1 MTFHLQGITNENSF
15 FSEHY
20 LATLFEEHMRDSLR
34 QADLKEGNEIS
45 RAECGRLFNR
55 SRHAHERANDD
66 YTAQARGEFQI
77 ALLKALGY
85 ERRRENRVMEFKG
98 RTVVIPILARA
109 YTADGADALWIID
122 VREGRGADGWGADPL
137 ELPFDSS
144 LYPTDEIPLPS
155 PEWTAGKV
163 AYEGVFNQ
171 TKPPR
176 WLLLMSLAHVV
187 LLDRLKMADERRLRF
202 DLEAILAAPRH
213 ASWDALRCLLHRQA
227 LTPYGAARGI
237 DRFDDESR
245 RHARGVS
252 QDLKFALREAI
263 ELIGNEAATQSPRL
277 RARSSQDAELLTR
290 ECLRYMYRILFLFY
304 VEAKTS
310 LGHDYVRSNVY
321 MDGYSLESLRAL
333 ELRRLPPDSEDTF
346 FIHESLQ
353 TLFRF
358 LREGTPLW
366 DKPLLEAHIPTHHDF
381 VIKPIGAHLFDE
393 AETPLL
399 NAVRLPDRVLRR
411 VVELLSLS
419 RPGTKGRGRIS
430 YAQLGVNQLGA
441 VYEALLSFTGFF
453 VQEDLI
459 EVKKAGKEIH
469 ELERAWFV
477 PLSMADQYRPEEI
490 AYEDQKPKI
499 YEKGRFIYR
508 MTGFGREATASY
520 YTPEE
525 LTHCTVKHALDELLK
540 DRNSDQILD
549 IRICEPAMGSAAFL
563 IEAVNQLAD
572 TYLQRKQQET
582 GRTWDETVLNQL
594 RQRVRAYITA
604 RNAFGVDLN
613 PEAKA
618 LGEISLWL
626 NSMGNSGFLPDFRY
640 TLHVGNSLIGCRR
653 ETVTFTKKTGAK
665 RTVFTAEEE
674 TRRLGTKAS
683 RAEMD
688 IYHFLVPVPT
698 MLEYKLAKSEAWLI
712 EPEVKASIQKWR
724 RNISRPWTEREMRVL
739 QGLSAVVDK
748 LWREGA
754 AEQAQWRIQYD
765 ATLPTAESL
774 YDANIPY
781 VRMDTSYSFY
791 SKSIARRSLAMD
803 FWCSLWFWPFDV
815 LDRLPGRS
823 QCLEIMSLLL
833 TGRSTTWLTG
843 ELDWVRDA
851 ELMTV
856 EEQSMHSLL
865 EQYQEGV
872 PFEELEIVLEEWLEP
887 IERIAKRKRFFH
899 WELEFADIFAVAGG
913 FDLVIG
919 NPPWIALEWKD
930 SELLAQFAPEIILQN
945 LSADQVAKRKKSI
958 LDTEDKRAQ
967 WVSAF
972 RDMAGRTTFFKH
984 PWQYSDMVGVPN
996 TYKAFLL
1003 QGFRLVR
1010 SSGMVGFIHPID
1022 HLKDPKG
1029 RALRK
1034 VCFQRQAWLL
1044 QFANERHLFADIH
1057 HMVTFGI
1064 GVYRGQAGLPRFR
1077 MMANLFAPQTIAES
1091 LVHDGA
1097 GPVPGKKDADNQW
1110 EVRGHRSRLLEVDTH
1125 ILTQLGSL
1133 LDPDVPA
1140 LEVRLPL
1147 LHTQE
1152 LVASLVKMTRA
1163 PDRLGDL
1170 EGSILQDSMWHETGD
1185 RKPPDPVFQ
1194 RRTAFYADPREMI
1207 LSGPIFG
1214 LSNPWAKCPRPDC
1227 NNNTDY
1233 DTVDLAIIPE
1243 NYLPRVN
1250 YTPVIAWEKYRDKVR
1265 RAPWNPNASHLDY
1278 FRLFLRRYV
1287 NAGNER
1293 SLQCAILSDA
1303 LAHVN
1308 VSESIACQDQSTLVL
1323 ICALWNSIPY
1333 DFIPRSFLVTNMF
1346 WSFTSQLPLINLPPT
1361 ALHRTLQL
1369 NCLTSHN
1376 AQLWNEL
1383 AHAYSPLSWSGIHP
1397 CLAKEGPQK
1406 GTRNWSRHCALRSDF
1421 ARRQALL
1428 EIDVMV
1434 AIALDL
1440 SLHELLQIYRLVF
1453 PVMCKYE
1460 ENTWYDQH
1468 GRIVWSPIVGKG
1480 MKMPRSDW
1488 EKMRSMPEGILT
1500 EEVQDNFLPGGPH
1513 HRTIEYRAPFTR
1525 PDREQD
1531 YRRAWEYFTQRL

>member
-20 LATLFEEHMRDSLR
+20 LATLFEDHMRDSLR
-34 QADLKEGNEIS
+34 QEGLKEGNEIS

-66 YTAQARGEFQI
+66 YAAQARGEFQI

-85 ERRRENRVMEFKG
+85 ERHRENRVMEFKG

-144 LYPTDEIPLPS
+144 LYPADEIPLPG

-202 DLEAILAAPRH
+202 DLEAILASPRH
-213 ASWDALRCLLHRQA
+213 ASWDALRCLLHRKA

-277 RARSSQDAELLTR
+277 RARSSQDAEILTR

-321 MDGYSLESLRAL
+321 MDGYSLEALRAL

-366 DKPLLEAHIPTHHDF
+366 DEPLLEAHIPTHHDF

-453 VQEDLI
+453 AQEDLI

-469 ELERAWFV
+469 ELERAWFA

-540 DRNSDQILD
+540 DRSADQILD

-626 NSMGNSGFLPDFRY
+626 NSMGNSGFLPDFQH
-640 TLHVGNSLIGCRR
+640 TLYVGNSLIGCRR
-653 ETVTFTKKTGAK
+653 EVVTFTKKTGSK
-665 RTVFTAEEE
+665 RTVFVAEEE
-674 TRRLGTKAS
+674 TRRLGANAP
-683 RAEMD
+683 RAETD

-698 MLEYKLAKSEAWLI
+698 MLEHKLAKSEAWLI
-712 EPEVKASIQKWR
+712 EPEVKACIQKWR
-724 RNISRPWTEREMRVL
+724 RNVSRPWIEREMRVL
-739 QGLSAVVDK
+739 QGLSTVVDE

-754 AEQAQWRIQYD
+754 AEQAQWRVQYD
-765 ATLPTAESL
+765 ATLPAAESL
-774 YDANIPY
+774 HNANIPY
-781 VRMDTSYSFY
+781 ARMNTSYSFY

-823 QCLEIMSLLL
+823 QCLEIMSLIL
-833 TGRSTTWLTG
+833 TGRSTMWLTG

-872 PFEELEIVLEEWLEP
+872 PFEELELVLEDWLDP

-899 WELEFADIFAVAGG
+899 WELEFADIFAMPDG
-913 FDLVIG
+913 FDLIVG
-919 NPPWIALEWKD
+919 NPPWIMLAWND
-930 SELLAQFAPEIILQN
+930 SEYLAQHKPEIVIQQM
-945 LSADQVAKRKKSI
+945 SADQVAKRKQSI
-958 LDTEDKRAQ
+958 LDTERKQEQ
-967 WVSAF
+967 WISAF
-972 RDMAGRTTFFKH
+972 RDMAGRTAYLKH
-984 PWQYSDMVGVPN
+984 PWQYPELVGKPN
-996 TYKAFLL
+996 TYKSFLL
-1003 QGFRLVR
+1003 KAFRLTKSNGVI
-1010 SSGMVGFIHPID
+1010 GFIHPID
-1022 HLKDPKG
+1022 HMNASIG
-1029 RALRK
+1029 GAFRRK
-1034 VCFQRQAWLL
+1034 CYQRLVWLL
-1044 QFANERHLFADIH
+1044 QFSNARKLFDISGTRRYA
-1057 HMVTFGI
+1057 VGI
-1064 GVYRGQAGLPRFR
+1064 YRGEEGNPQFR
-1077 MMANLFAPQTIAES
+1077 MMTNLLEPRTISES
-1091 LVHDGA
+1091 LMHDGA
-1097 GPVPGKKDADNQW
+1097 GPIPNPKDL
-1110 EVRGHRSRLLEVDTH
+1110 RGHRSRIIDVDVQV
-1125 ILTQLGSL
+1125 LKRLGSV
-1133 LDPDVPA
+1133 LDADVSH
-1140 LEVRLPL
+1140 LEIRLPL
-1147 LHTQE
+1147 LHARE
-1152 LVASLVKMTRA
+1152 LVHSLVKLTSLSK
-1163 PDRLGDL
+1163 RLGDY
-1170 EGSILQDSMWHETGD
+1170 SDAYLQDNMWDEAAG
-1185 RKPPDPVFQ
+1185 RKLPDPVFK
-1194 RRTAFYADPREMI
+1194 RETGFWNDPKAMI
-1207 LSGPIFG
+1207 LQGPAFS
-1214 LSNPWAKCPRPDC
+1214 LSNPYAKCPRPDC
-1227 NNNTDY
+1227 KSNNDS
-1233 DTVDLAIIPE
+1233 DAIDLTIIPD

-1250 YTPVIAWEKYRDKVR
+1250 YTPVLPWHEYRDRTRSLPWAPEVR
-1265 RAPWNPNASHLDY
+1265 HLDRY
-1278 FRLFLRRYV
+1278 RLFIREYV
-1287 NAGNER
+1287 DPGTER
-1293 SLQCAILSDA
+1293 SLQGAIFGEGF
-1303 LAHVN
+1303 AHVD
-1308 VSESIACQDQSTLVL
+1308 VCESLSFRDQTTLIQ
-1323 ICALWNSIPY
+1323 ICTLWNSLPF
-1333 DFIPRSFLVTNMF
+1333 DFIIKSYQVTHLRPY
-1346 WSFTSQLPLINLPPT
+1346 FTSRLPVVDLPSP
-1361 ALHRTLQL
+1361 ALHRSLQL
-1369 NCLTSHN
+1369 NCLTTHN
-1376 AQLWNEL
+1376 ASLWNQN
-1383 AHAYSPLSWSGIHP
+1383 AKNYQALSWTGTHP
-1397 CLAKEGPQK
+1397 CLALEGPQK
-1406 GTRNWSRHCALRSDF
+1406 SSQLWSRYCALRSDY

-1434 AIALDL
+1434 SMALAL
-1440 SLHELLQIYRLVF
+1440 SLDELIQIYRLLF
-1453 PVMCKYE
+1453 PTMQKNE

-1468 GRIVWSPIVGKG
+1468 GRIVWSPITGKG
-1480 MKMPRSDW
+1480 MKIPRSGW
-1488 EKMRSMPEGILT
+1488 EKMRSMPEGVLT

-1531 YRRAWEYFTQRL
+1531 YRQAWEYFAQRL

>member
-20 LATLFEEHMRDSLR
+20 LVTLFEEHMRDSLR

-66 YTAQARGEFQI
+66 YAAQARGEFQI

-98 RTVVIPILARA
+98 RTVVIPVLARA

-144 LYPTDEIPLPS
+144 LYPADEIPLPS

-202 DLEAILAAPRH
+202 DLEAILATPRH
-213 ASWDALRCLLHRQA
+213 ASWDALQCLLHRQA
-227 LTPYGAARGI
+227 LTSYGAARGI

-366 DKPLLEAHIPTHHDF
+366 DKPLLESHIPTHHDF

-453 VQEDLI
+453 AQEDLI

-525 LTHCTVKHALDELLK
+525 LTHCTVKYALDELLK
-540 DRNSDQILD
+540 DRNADQILD

-653 ETVTFTKKTGAK
+653 EVVTFTKKTGAK
-665 RTVFTAEEE
+665 RTVFATEEE
-674 TRRLGTKAS
+674 TRRLDAKAP

-688 IYHFLVPVPT
+688 IYHFLMPVPA

-712 EPEVKASIQKWR
+712 GPDVKEITQKWR
-724 RNISRPWTEREMRVL
+724 RDISQIWTERDMHILQVL
-739 QGLSAVVDK
+739 SLSVDR

-754 AEQAQWRIQYD
+754 AEQVQWRAQYD
-765 ATLPTAESL
+765 ATLPAAESL
-774 YDANIPY
+774 YNMDVPY
-781 VRMDTSYSFY
+781 VKTKVQMHFA
-791 SKSIARRSLAMD
+791 SKSIARLRLAMD
-803 FWCSLWFWPFDV
+803 FWCSLWFWPLDD
-815 LDRLPGRS
+815 LDRLPNRS
-823 QCLEIMSLLL
+823 QFLEIQSLIL
-833 TGRSTTWLTG
+833 TGQSTAQITG

-851 ELMTV
+851 ELADV
-856 EEQSMHSLL
+856 EEQSIHSLL
-865 EQYQEGV
+865 DQYQEGV
-872 PFEELEIVLEEWLEP
+872 PFEELNIVLGKWLLPAEKV
-887 IERIAKRKRFFH
+887 AKQKRFFH
-899 WELEFADIFAVAGG
+899 WELNFADIFAMSNG
-913 FDLVIG
+913 FDLIVG
-919 NPPWIALEWKD
+919 NPPWIMLAWND
-930 SELLAQFAPEIILQN
+930 SEYLAQYEPEIIIQKM
-945 LSADQVAKRKKSI
+945 SADQVAKQKKSI
-958 LDTEDKRAQ
+958 LYTGNKQKQ
-967 WVSAF
+967 WISTF
-972 RDMAGRTTFFKH
+972 RDMAGRTAFLKH
-984 PWQYSDMVGVPN
+984 PWQYPELVGQPN

-1003 QGFRLVR
+1003 KAFRLTKFKGVI
-1010 SSGMVGFIHPID
+1010 GFIHPID
-1022 HLKDPKG
+1022 HMNASIG
-1029 RALRK
+1029 GALRRN
-1034 VCFQRQAWLL
+1034 CFQRLVWLL
-1044 QFANERHLFADIH
+1044 QFSNARKLFDISGTRRYA
-1057 HMVTFGI
+1057 VGI
-1064 GVYRGQAGLPRFR
+1064 YRGEERNPQFR
-1077 MMANLFAPQTIAES
+1077 MMTNLLEPRTISES
-1091 LVHDGA
+1091 LTHDGA
-1097 GPVPGKKDADNQW
+1097 GSIPNPKDL
-1110 EVRGHRSRLLEVDTH
+1110 RGHRSRIIDVDVQV
-1125 ILTQLGSL
+1125 LKRLGSV
-1133 LDPDVPA
+1133 LDSDISH
-1140 LEVRLPL
+1140 LEIRLPL
-1147 LHTQE
+1147 LHARE
-1152 LVASLVKMTRA
+1152 MVNSLVKLA
-1163 PDRLGDL
+1163 SLSKRLGDY
-1170 EGSILQDSMWHETGD
+1170 SDVYLQDNMWHEAAG
-1185 RKPPDPVFQ
+1185 RKLPDPVFK
-1194 RRTAFYADPREMI
+1194 RETGFWNDPKAMI
-1207 LSGPIFG
+1207 LQGPAFS

-1227 NNNTDY
+1227 KNNNDS
-1233 DTVDLAIIPE
+1233 DVIDLTMIPDD
-1243 NYLPRVN
+1243 YLPRVN
-1250 YTPVIAWEKYRDKVR
+1250 YTPVLPWHEYRDR
-1265 RAPWNPNASHLDY
+1265 TRSLPWVPEARHLDRY
-1278 FRLFLRRYV
+1278 RLFIREYV
-1287 NAGNER
+1287 DPGTER
-1293 SLQCAILSDA
+1293 SLQGAIFGEGF
-1303 LAHVN
+1303 AHVH
-1308 VSESIACQDQSTLVL
+1308 VCESLSFRDQAML
-1323 ICALWNSIPY
+1323 IQICTLWNSLPF
-1333 DFIPRSFLVTNMF
+1333 DFIIKSYQVTHLK
-1346 WSFTSQLPLINLPPT
+1346 SYFTSRLPVVDLPSP
-1361 ALHRTLQL
+1361 ALHRSLQL
-1369 NCLTSHN
+1369 NCLTTHN
-1376 AQLWNEL
+1376 ASLWNQN
-1383 AHAYSPLSWSGIHP
+1383 AKNYQALSWTGTHP
-1397 CLAKEGPQK
+1397 CLALEGPQK
-1406 GTRNWSRHCALRSDF
+1406 SSQLWSRYCALRSDY

-1434 AIALDL
+1434 SMALEL
-1440 SLHELLQIYRLVF
+1440 SLDELIQIYRLLF
-1453 PVMCKYE
+1453 PTMQKNE
-1460 ENTWYDQH
+1460 EHTCMINTDASYGH
-1468 GRIVWSPIVGKG
+1468 
-1480 MKMPRSDW
+1480 
-1488 EKMRSMPEGILT
+1488 L
-1500 EEVQDNFLPGGPH
+1500 L
-1513 HRTIEYRAPFTR
+1513 RA
-1525 PDREQD
+1525 
-1531 YRRAWEYFTQRL
+1531 RA

>member
-20 LATLFEEHMRDSLR
+20 LATLFEDHMRDSLR
-34 QADLKEGNEIS
+34 QEGLKEGNEIS

-66 YTAQARGEFQI
+66 YAAQARGEFQI

-98 RTVVIPILARA
+98 RTVVIPVLARA

-144 LYPTDEIPLPS
+144 LYPADEIPLPS

-202 DLEAILAAPRH
+202 DLESILASPRH
-213 ASWDALRCLLHRQA
+213 ASWDALRCLLHRKA

-277 RARSSQDAELLTR
+277 RARSSQDAEILTR

-321 MDGYSLESLRAL
+321 MDGYSLEALRAL
-333 ELRRLPPDSEDTF
+333 ELRRLSPDSEDTF

-393 AETPLL
+393 AETPVL

-453 VQEDLI
+453 AQEDLI

-469 ELERAWFV
+469 ELERAWFA

-626 NSMGNSGFLPDFRY
+626 NSMGNSGFLPDFQH
-640 TLHVGNSLIGCRR
+640 TLYVGNSLIGCRR
-653 ETVTFTKKTGAK
+653 EVVTFTKKTGSK
-665 RTVFTAEEE
+665 RTVFVAEEE
-674 TRRLGTKAS
+674 TRRLGANAP
-683 RAEMD
+683 RAETD

-724 RNISRPWTEREMRVL
+724 RNVSRPWTEREMRVL
-739 QGLSAVVDK
+739 QGLSTVVDE
-748 LWREGA
+748 LWRESA
-754 AEQAQWRIQYD
+754 AKQTQWRVRYD

-774 YDANIPY
+774 YNINISY
-781 VRMDTSYSFY
+781 ARMNTGYSFY

-823 QCLEIMSLLL
+823 QCLEIISLIL
-833 TGRSTTWLTG
+833 TGRSTAWMTG
-843 ELDWVRDA
+843 ELDWVQDA

-872 PFEELEIVLEEWLEP
+872 PFEELELVLEDWLEP

-899 WELEFADIFAVAGG
+899 WDLEFADIFAVAGG

-945 LSADQVAKRKKSI
+945 LSADQVAKHKKAI
-958 LDTEDKRAQ
+958 LNTEDKRAQ
-967 WVSAF
+967 WIFAF
-972 RDMAGRTTFFKH
+972 RDMAGRTAFFKH
-984 PWQYSDMVGVPN
+984 PWQYPDMAGVPN

-1003 QGFRLVR
+1003 QGFHLVR
-1010 SSGMVGFIHPID
+1010 SSGVAGFIHPID

-1034 VCFQRQAWLL
+1034 ACFQRQIWLL
-1044 QFANERHLFADIH
+1044 QFSNTQRLFADIH
-1057 HMVTFGI
+1057 AMVTFGI
-1064 GVYRGQAGLPRFR
+1064 GIYVGEKRPPQFR
-1077 MMANLFAPQTIAES
+1077 LMANLLDPQTVTES
-1091 LVHDGA
+1091 LRHDGA
-1097 GPVPGKKDADNQW
+1097 GPVPELGDI
-1110 EVRGHRSRLLEVDTH
+1110 RSHRNRVVHVNLQTLER
-1125 ILTQLGSL
+1125 LGSV
-1133 LDPDVPA
+1133 LDPGVSA
-1140 LEVRLPL
+1140 LEMRLPL
-1147 LHTQE
+1147 LHAQE
-1152 LVASLVKMTRA
+1152 LVDSLIKITRV
-1163 PDRLGDL
+1163 PDRLDDL
-1170 EGSILQDSMWHETGD
+1170 EGRILQDRMWDETGD
-1185 RKPPDPVFQ
+1185 RKPPNPVFQ
-1194 RRTAFYADPREMI
+1194 RRTDFYDNPREMI
-1207 LSGPIFG
+1207 LQGPIFG
-1214 LSNPWAKCPRPDC
+1214 LSNPWAKCPRPNCKSSND
-1227 NNNTDY
+1227 ND
-1233 DTVDLAIIPE
+1233 VIDLTIIPE
-1243 NYLPRVN
+1243 DYLPRVN
-1250 YTPVIAWEKYRDKVR
+1250 YTPVIPWEAYRQKVR
-1265 RAPWNPNASHLDY
+1265 KVPWDSGKRHLD
-1278 FRLFLRRYV
+1278 FHRLFLRQYV

-1293 SLQCAILSDA
+1293 LLQCAIFGEAFGHVHVAESLS
-1303 LAHVN
+1303 V
-1308 VSESIACQDQSTLVL
+1308 QDTATLVQV
-1323 ICALWNSIPY
+1323 CTLWNALPY
-1333 DFIPRSFLVTNMF
+1333 DFIPRSFFVTHIF
-1346 WSFTSQLPLINLPPT
+1346 WSFTSQLPLVDLPDT

-1369 NCLTSHN
+1369 NCLTTHN
-1376 AQLWNEL
+1376 SALWDEL
-1383 AHAYSPLSWSGIHP
+1383 AHKYSPLAWSGTHS
-1397 CLAKEGPQK
+1397 CLEKEGPQR

-1453 PVMCKYE
+1453 PVMRKYE

-1488 EKMRSMPEGILT
+1488 EKMRSMPEGVLT

-1525 PDREQD
+1525 PDREQN
-1531 YRRAWEYFTQRL
+1531 YRRAWEYFAQRL